1 MASTRDGLLR
11 QDARRWAVPLAIL
24 SVLFL
29 ASCQKEGSPSA
40 PRRQAAGLAI
50 SAQINGTGATQL
62 RVGVFYLRSVQN
74 SDPVPVSIFD
84 DTFPLATGAT
94 SFPVSVDLAGC
105 EADQAR
111 LVPGPGCVVNVQL
124 SLMSGSSV
132 LDVQTVSAVS
142 LVPDQTTT
150 LPSVV
155 LSPVATLAITPAAAR
170 VIVGDSLQLT
180 AVASDVNGQPL
191 TGRTVTWTSS
201 DAAVAS
207 VSAAGLVKGVAP
219 NAQPVTI
226 TATTGSKSA
235 TAQVTVAPAVSIR
248 LSPPVVTFATSSG
261 GALPASQPVTV
272 SNAGGGAVPG
282 LALGPIAY
290 RGATAWLQATLSGSV
305 ITLAILRS
313 NLPTGSDT
321 AFVPVTAS
329 AASNS
334 PQTITVVYQIGQGPL
349 ISVAPATVTFSAVAG
364 GGNPAAKTVAISNT
378 GGGTLSGLSSA
389 TTYAAGQP
397 TGWLTATLSQTA
409 APAALTLQPNIG
421 SLPATFDTLTATVSV
436 KSSIA
441 GVSAQ
446 TVTVTLFLSPAPSIA
461 LSTTIVTFGASKG
474 AAAPAPAT
482 VTISNGGGGS
492 LTGLALGTTTYQPT
506 GTAWLQATLSGS
518 TVTLTIL
525 NTNLTA
531 GSYNA
536 FVPVTSSVASNS
548 PQTIL
553 VTFTVG
559 QGPIILATPP
569 SLSFTAV
576 AKGANPAAQQSSIT
590 NPGGG
595 TLSGLAAAVTYT
607 GGQPTGW
614 LSATLSQ
621 TTAPATLTLQPNIA
635 ALPSAYDT
643 LTATVTLTS
652 TVPGVTPQ
660 PVVVT
665 LFLSPQPSIVLN
677 PASVSLTAT
686 QGGAAP
692 APATVTISNG
702 GGGSL
707 SGVALGTTTYQ
718 PTGTAWLQTTLSGST
733 VTASVVNTSLAPG
746 TYKALVPVSSPIASN
761 SPQTLTVTL
770 TVGQGPVITPSPATL
785 TFNGVQGGANPALQ
799 AVNITN
805 TGGGTLTG
813 LTATVAYAGG
823 QPTGWLGT
831 TLSSGTAPAQLT
843 AQPALAGLSAG
854 TFNATV
860 TLKSNVVG
868 VAPVTVAVTLNV
880 GTAPKIVLTPSKTH
894 FNMIEGGSILTM
906 QTIQVSNGGGDTLA
920 PVVIQSV
927 TFSGTSGATAWMQ
940 ATGGGTSLTYK
951 PTTSNLA
958 PGNDTAFVTL
968 TSAGASN
975 SPYVDTVTA
984 TVAPGPIIGVTPK
997 VMSFTAAAG
1006 GASPAAQEDTV
1017 NNAGVSSTTLDGLAV
1032 TVAYGASQPTGWLA
1046 ATLNRTTA
1054 PAFITVTPATTALA
1068 AGTYNG
1074 FIIVSTTTL
1083 PGVAPD
1089 TIAVTLSV
1097 SQSSSLVLSTDTLT
1111 FDVQAGGPN
1120 PTPQTVTLSNSGGGS
1135 LGSLGLGGAAYTNSS
1150 GVYQPP
1156 VFTWANNT
1164 TLSGNTITV
1173 APATSTLAVATHV
1186 ASIPVTATGATNS
1199 PQLLV
1204 VIVHVTTNWTALAT
1218 GLNHTCAIDS
1228 NSNLYCWGDNTYGQL
1243 GIAFGAFSG
1252 GEANPLRVEGGPSG
1266 GQWRSVYAAGNHTCG
1281 IDIQNV
1287 LWCWGQNDKG
1297 EVGDG
1302 TSTNRTTP
1310 YAPQYS
1316 DLATNTTAVALGNDF
1331 TCAVEGPN
1339 RSLNCWG
1346 NNDRFQV
1353 DFSSSTTFNT
1363 PFPVSGVPTTFD
1375 QLQAGAEHACGINT
1389 ASVTMYCWGA
1399 DGLGQLGDSTPTS
1412 ARALAGANP
1421 VPLSSGGYVAALS
1434 SGGNHTCV
1442 IGFNQIP
1449 WCWGADS
1456 FGQVGNGITPD
1467 SALLPTIARTAP
1479 SGFFNGVTALSTGAS
1494 HSCAVLGA
1502 QSGLTYC
1509 WGSNTHGELGL
1520 GFASTDT
1527 VWAAQ
1532 VVAGGS
1538 TGFVTISTGGNFSC
1552 AIGNDDLAYCW
1563 GDAALGKLGT
1573 AAGTSGSNVD
1583 SPTPILGQAGNP
1595 VPAPRVVRQLPR
1607 ISPTRTVP
1615 TRIAPL
1621 RRTPSA
1627 TPTRRPPGPT
1637 GTAH

>member
-1 MASTRDGLLR
+1 MASKCEGLLR
-11 QDARRWAVPLAIL
+11 RIARRWAAPLAML
-24 SVLFL
+24 SVLCV
-29 ASCQKEGSPSA
+29 ASCQKESSPSA

-50 SAQINGTGATQL
+50 SAQINGAGATQL
-62 RVGVFYLRSVQN
+62 RVGVFYLRAVQN
-74 SDPVPVSIFD
+74 SDPVPVTIFD
-84 DTFPLATGAT
+84 QTFPLATGAS

-105 EADQAR
+105 DADQAR

-142 LVPDQTTT
+142 LIPDQTTT

-155 LSPVATLAITPAAAR
+155 LSPVASLAVTPAAASI
-170 VIVGDSLQLT
+170 VVGDSLQLT

-201 DAAVAS
+201 DATVAS
-207 VSAAGLVKGVAP
+207 VSASGMVKGIAA

-226 TATTGSKSA
+226 TAATGSRSA
-235 TAQVTVAPAVSIR
+235 TAQITVRPAVSIQ
-248 LSPPVVTFATSSG
+248 LSPNIVTFAASSG
-261 GALPASQPVTV
+261 GALPPAQTVTV
-272 SNAGGGAVPG
+272 SNPNGGAIPG
-282 LALGPIAY
+282 LALGTVAY
-290 RGATAWLQATLSGSV
+290 RGATGWLQATLSGNV

-313 NLPTGSDT
+313 NLSTGSDT
-321 AFVPVTAS
+321 AIVPVTS
-329 AASNS
+329 PAASNS
-334 PQTITVVYQIGQGPL
+334 PQNLTVVYRIGQGPL
-349 ISVAPATVTFSAVAG
+349 ISVTPSAVTFSAVAG
-364 GGNPAAKTVAISNT
+364 STNPAAKTVAIANS
-378 GGGTLSGLSSA
+378 GGGVLSGLSTT
-389 TTYAAGQP
+389 TTYAAGKP
-397 TGWLTATLSQTA
+397 TGWLAATLSQTT

-421 SLPATFDTLTATVSV
+421 SLPSAFDTLSATMTV
-436 KSSIA
+436 KSSVA
-441 GVSAQ
+441 GVSPQ
-446 TVTVTLFLSPAPSIA
+446 TVTVTLFLAPAPSIT
-461 LSTTIVTFGASKG
+461 LSTSIVTFGASKG

-482 VTISNGGGGS
+482 VTISNGGGGTLS
-492 LTGLALGTTTYQPT
+492 GLALGTTTYQPAA
-506 GTAWLQATLSGS
+506 TAWLQATLSGS

-525 NTNLTA
+525 TTNLTA

-536 FVPVTSSVASNS
+536 FVPVTSPAASNS

-553 VTFTVG
+553 VTLTIG

-590 NPGGG
+590 NVGGG
-595 TLSGLAAAVTYT
+595 TLSGLVAAVTYA

-643 LTATVTLTS
+643 LKATVTLTS
-652 TVPGVTPQ
+652 SVPGVTPQ

-677 PASVSLTAT
+677 PASVALAAT

-702 GGGSL
+702 GGGTL
-707 SGVALGTTTYQ
+707 SGVTLGTTTYQ
-718 PTGTAWLQTTLSGST
+718 PTGTAWLQTALSGNT
-733 VTASVVNTSLAPG
+733 ITATVVNTSLAPG
-746 TYKALVPVSSPIASN
+746 TYKALVPVSSPVASN

-770 TVGQGPVITPSPATL
+770 TVGQGPVITPAPTTL
-785 TFNGVQGGANPALQ
+785 AFNGVQGGTNPTSQ

-843 AQPALAGLSAG
+843 VQPALAGLTAG
-854 TFNATV
+854 TYNATI
-860 TLKSNVVG
+860 TLKSTVAG

-880 GTAPKIVLTPSKTH
+880 VTAPKIVLTPSNTH

-906 QTIQVSNGGGDTLA
+906 QTIQITNGGGDTLS

-927 TFSGTSGATAWMQ
+927 TFRGTSGATAWM
-940 ATGGGTSLTYK
+940 AASGGGNSLTYK
-951 PTTSNLA
+951 PTTSLLA

-997 VMSFTAAAG
+997 TMSFTAAAG

-1017 NNAGVSSTTLDGLAV
+1017 SNAGVSSTTLDGLAV

-1089 TIAVTLSV
+1089 TIAVTLTV
-1097 SQSSSLVLSTDTLT
+1097 SQGASLVLSSDTLT
-1111 FDVQAGGPN
+1111 FDVQAGGPD
-1120 PTPQTVTLSNSGGGS
+1120 PSAQTVTVSNGGGGS
-1135 LGSLGLGGAAYTNSS
+1135 LGTIGLDSPVYASSLGAYQQFVS
-1150 GVYQPP
+1150 
-1156 VFTWANNT
+1156 TWAN
-1164 TLSGNTITV
+1164 SSSVVGSTITV
-1173 APATSTLAVATHV
+1173 APVISSLPVATYV
-1186 ASIPVTATGATNS
+1186 ATLPVTATGATNS
-1199 PQLLV
+1199 PQSLV
-1204 VIVHVTTNWTALAT
+1204 VIVHVTTNWNAIAT
-1218 GLNHTCAIDS
+1218 GLNHTCAIDG
-1228 NSNLYCWGDNTYGQL
+1228 NSDLYCWGDNSFGQL
-1243 GIAFGAFSG
+1243 GINFGPFSG
-1252 GEANPLRVEGGPSG
+1252 GESNPLKVTGGG
-1266 GQWRSVYAAGNHTCG
+1266 TKWKSVYAAGNHTCA

-1297 EVGDG
+1297 EVGNG
-1302 TSTNRTTP
+1302 SFANVSAP

-1316 DLATNTTAVALGNDF
+1316 DLATNTTAVALGTDF

-1339 RSLNCWG
+1339 KAINCWG
-1346 NNDRFQV
+1346 NNDHFQV
-1353 DFSSSTTFNT
+1353 DYSSTLTFNT
-1363 PFPVSGVPTTFD
+1363 PFPVSDAPTTFD
-1375 QLQAGAEHACGINT
+1375 QLQAGAAHVCGINT

-1399 DGLGQLGDSTPTS
+1399 DSLGQLGDSTLVS
-1412 ARALAGANP
+1412 ARPLYLATA
-1421 VPLSSGGYVAALS
+1421 VPLSSGGYVAAVS

-1449 WCWGADS
+1449 WCWGADR

-1479 SGFFNGVTALSTGAS
+1479 SGFFNGVTVLSTGPT
-1494 HSCAVLGA
+1494 HSCVVLGA
-1502 QSGLTYC
+1502 SAGQTLC
-1509 WGSNTHGELGL
+1509 WGSNQHGELGL
-1520 GFASTDT
+1520 GFFSPDT

-1532 VVAGGS
+1532 TAAGGS
-1538 TGFVTISTGGNFSC
+1538 TGFTTISAGGNFTC
-1552 AIGNDDLAYCW
+1552 GIGNDDLAYCW
-1563 GDAALGKLGT
+1563 GDAALGKLGN
-1573 AAGTSGSNVD
+1573 AAGASGPSVNTR
-1583 SPTPILGQAGNP
+1583 TPILGQAGNP
-1595 VPAPRVVRQLPR
+1595 LPAPRVVRKLPG
-1607 ISPTRTVP
+1607 ISPARTVP
-1615 TRIAPL
+1615 TRITPSRA
-1621 RRTPSA
+1621 PSA
-1627 TPTRRPPGPT
+1627 TPIRRPPAPT